1 MVLISG
7 AMSQAREKKPG
18 PPPLYGVR
26 SFRGLPQRSQQ
37 RVTADNYSSDYPCL
51 HCTPGRRGLR
61 ENPPRS
67 LHWWGPV
74 ELYATEQ
81 GAWRDLD
88 YDACVFGGPVRSITL
103 QGWRLNHQRCVDT
116 SIAQESGP
124 RLWTE
129 VLLRSLKQNTEYTPS
144 LVFGQSQIR
153 AQPRKVGRA
162 SIKWSWSWIQRAF
175 CSTLYGLPRP

>member
-1 MVLISG
+1 MSEYPTSNSWMSSPWLNPFLTLIERPFSG
-7 AMSQAREKKPG
+7 ANA
-18 PPPLYGVR
+18 PLAKA
-26 SFRGLPQRSQQ
+26 FLQCQWEI
-37 RVTADNYSSDYPCL
+37 VTPIDIES
-51 HCTPGRRGLR
+51 
-61 ENPPRS
+61 S

-81 GAWRDLD
+81 GAWHDLD
-88 YDACVFGGPVRSITL
+88 CDACVFGGPVRSITL

-162 SIKWSWSWIQRAF
+162 SIKWSWSWIQRAY